1 MWIHHW
7 VSSSGQRRVQTG
19 VFLLTI
25 FLILGL
31 LWTGASV
38 SHYRE
43 AVANLYRFETESSS
57 RNVFNFIKRDVRLA
71 SQMHSTWDSLP
82 ATQVT
87 NDTLVIRFSELDE
100 VLYFLDGEE
109 KLYRSDAVIASN
121 VLGFTLDSIQDGFK
135 ISLTVAATETSKI
148 VNNGDRYHKT
158 YEWVV
163 IPHKFYQGGN

>member
-1 MWIHHW
+1 MKKQ
-7 VSSSGQRRVQTG
+7 SQRG
-19 VFLLTI
+19 WYPLSNPATI
-25 FLILGL
+25 RNAIFILVISLIAFVMLG
-31 LWTGASV
+31 GASI
-38 SHYRE
+38 SNYRE
-43 AVANLYRFETESSS
+43 AVANLYRYETESNS
-57 RNVFNFIKRDVRLA
+57 RNIFNFIRRDVQLA
-71 SQMHSTWDSLP
+71 SQMASTWDSLP

-109 KLYRSDAVIASN
+109 NLHRSDAIIADN

-148 VNNGDRYHKT
+148 INNGDRYLKT

-163 IPHKFYQGGN
+163 IPHKFY

>member
-1 MWIHHW
+1 MKINQRNIH
-7 VSSSGQRRVQTG
+7 TA
-19 VFLLTI
+19 VFMLTI

-31 LWTGASV
+31 LWSGASV
-38 SHYRE
+38 SNYRE

-71 SQMHSTWDSLP
+71 SQMVSTWDSLP
-82 ATQVT
+82 ATRVVT
-87 NDTLVIRFSELDE
+87 DTLLIRFSELDE

-109 KLYRSDAVIASN
+109 KLYRSDAVIADH
-121 VLGFTLDSIQDGFK
+121 VLKFTLDSIQDGFK

-148 VNNGDRYHKT
+148 VNNGNRYHRT

-163 IPHKFYQGGN
+163 IPHKFYQGGY